1 MSKSK
6 RIPWNPT
13 FLVTEDKRVFNTKT
27 NKYLKTSSVG
37 AISIPYKKIQ
47 KMRYVN
53 TLHKQ
58 AFDNSDVP
66 SSLEPQTLEQ
76 WDQLPQCKDFALS
89 TKDRLKNIRFDKI
102 IIPNAEGKLRFY
114 NEKKILE
121 MNAEE
126 IRDYFFAEDEE
137 EIIDDSEQN
146 AETPAPEQ
154 KAEDD
159 GIIWDDFADDPPSKP
174 TKEDL
179 DWRQHVASLRKSAK
193 EEEIIDDWDDD
204 GNEIIH
210 DSPKKEDA
218 PIQYGVPIKT
228 ATGFKVISDPRD
240 VPPEFR
246 PLKYKGELID
256 LPVIDKCTDKEL
268 AEREIAQNQFLDE
281 LWAKWEKDRRGY

>member
-102 IIPNAEGKLRFY
+102 IFPNADGKLRFY

-121 MNAEE
+121 MDIKD
-126 IRDYFFAEDEE
+126 IRDYFFAEDDEE
-137 EIIDDSEQN
+137 DTVPEQN
-146 AETPAPEQ
+146 AEIPAPEQ
-154 KAEDD
+154 KAEAPEQKSMDED
-159 GIIWDDFADDPPSKP
+159 QWWDDDDD
-174 TKEDL
+174 EL
-179 DWRQHVASLRKSAK
+179 
-193 EEEIIDDWDDD
+193 IIDDWDDD
-204 GNEIIH
+204 GKEIIKNP
-210 DSPKKEDA
+210 PKKE
-218 PIQYGVPIKT
+218 PELVQYGVPIKT

-246 PLKYKGELID
+246 PPKYLGELID